1 MFKSIG
7 QLPGK
12 YKIILK
18 KNIEPVIHPARKV
31 PVVLKGRL
39 KEKLDALIRDGVI
52 RKMEEPTEWVNSL
65 EIVEKA
71 DGDLRLCIDPKDLK
85 KATQR
90 KHYKLPTKT
99 DITCAMN
106 GS

>member
-1 MFKSIG
+1 M
-7 QLPGK
+7 
-12 YKIILK
+12 
-18 KNIEPVIHPARKV
+18 
-31 PVVLKGRL
+31 VLKGRL

-71 DGDLRLCIDPKDLK
+71 DGDLRLCIDQKDLK
-85 KATQR
+85 KAMQR
-90 KHYKLPTKT
+90 EHYKLPTKT